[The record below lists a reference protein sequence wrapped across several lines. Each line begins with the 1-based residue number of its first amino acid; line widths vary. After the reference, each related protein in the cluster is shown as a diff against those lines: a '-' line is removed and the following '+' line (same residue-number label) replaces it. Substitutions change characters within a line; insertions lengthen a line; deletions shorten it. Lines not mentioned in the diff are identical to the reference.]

1 MGFQN
6 RNMIKYKAIKSM
18 DDAKDLTG
26 VQVLN
31 PDFDGKILIQHL
43 VPLQHKDIED
53 LEVGDLQIKF
63 PKWNRSMVDR
73 NQNKFRPLEIHLFQ
87 GTDKNGKNQFHVTA
101 MFIKQVNVPD
111 QVQVPDPESP
121 ADDIQMITKSVTT
134 PKLVGNIAPDYENRD
149 YVPPTTA
156 AAGSPSSSPSTPG
169 AAEPQG

>member
-6 RNMIKYKAIKSM
+6 KNVIKYKAVDSL
-18 DDAKDLTG
+18 DETKDLIG

-31 PDFDGKILIQHL
+31 DDFNGKILIQHL
-43 VPLQHKDIED
+43 VPLEHKDIED
-53 LEVGDLQIKF
+53 LEIGDLQIKF

-87 GTDKNGKNQFHVTA
+87 GTDKNGNNQFHVTS

-111 QVQVPDPESP
+111 QVQVPDPESDP
-121 ADDIQMITKSVTT
+121 NDIQMITKSVTT

-149 YVPPTTA
+149 YVRPTA
-156 AAGSPSSSPSTPG
+156 AASGSPSSSPSTPG
-169 AAEPQG
+169 SAEPQG